1 MTPERLK
8 ELLEYFPLTGEVRN
22 RKNKRTLQQDHD
34 GLVVVFCSITKKS
47 TKMKLERVA
56 YALGFGVFP
65 KEHQRVLHRNLDVED
80 NRLVNLMLVSRAEF
94 LQIKEAHRNLIKDIR
109 IQPHGSDQFDYVI
122 SWFEKG
128 IERRKIV
135 HDIIKA
141 RQGVLRLQLKY
152 SKILTKYCIF
162 E

>member
-8 ELLEYFPLTGEVRN
+8 DLLEYFPLTGVVRT
-22 RKNKRTLQQDHD
+22 RKNKRILQQDYD
-34 GLVVVFCSITKKS
+34 GLVVVFCSLTKKT

-56 YALGFGVFP
+56 YALGFGSFP
-65 KEHQRVLHRNLDVED
+65 KENQRVLHRNLDLED
-80 NRLVNLMLVSRAEF
+80 NRLSNLMLVTRAEF
-94 LQIKEAHRNLIKDIR
+94 LLIKEAYRNLSKDIK
-109 IQPHGSDQFDYVI
+109 IQAHGTDQFDYII

-128 IERRKIV
+128 IERKKIV

-141 RQGVLRLQLKY
+141 RQGMLKLQLKY

-162 E
+162 D